1 MASSK
6 QPRQQRAEIE
16 VVNAQGKRVSDR
28 EVWATILGDDVAPWD
43 MSTDEYYERHRAE
56 IDKQRKRL

>member
-6 QPRQQRAEIE
+6 PRQPRAEIE

-28 EVWATILGDDVAPWD
+28 EVWATILGADVAPWD
-43 MSTDEYYERHRAE
+43 LSTDDYYKMHRAE
-56 IDKQRKRL
+56 IDKQRKGS